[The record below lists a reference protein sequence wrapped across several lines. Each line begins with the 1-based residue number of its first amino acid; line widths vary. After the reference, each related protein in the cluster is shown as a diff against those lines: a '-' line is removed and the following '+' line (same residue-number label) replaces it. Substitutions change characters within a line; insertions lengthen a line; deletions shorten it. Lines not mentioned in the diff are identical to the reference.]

1 MVDVLPR
8 GKVEGFELL
17 NQVPEGIKVVF
28 EGEVQRD
35 MIDEKERCQTVQDFR
50 NELKEWS
57 GGLLENRSF
66 KLILSG
72 FLVSLE
78 LNSSRKS

>member
-35 MIDEKERCQTVQDFR
+35 MIDENQRCQKVQEFR